1 MRLVD
6 ADVLKHDIKVKRDYT
21 DTTTA
26 VGRGEYIAINKV
38 LTMVDEQ
45 PTITPD
51 MAQVLAYECGKA
63 VRKRGE
69 WIEENRRPKS
79 MMFYCSEC
87 HRTAYDPQNHR
98 GGRKRCRYA
107 YCPNCGADMRGENNG
122 QLADG

>member
-1 MRLVD
+1 MRLVEAEDLMRCITKEYNRRRTGDGLRLAWIEKAVND
-6 ADVLKHDIKVKRDYT
+6 A
-21 DTTTA
+21 
-26 VGRGEYIAINKV
+26 
-38 LTMVDEQ
+38 
-45 PTITPD
+45 PTI
-51 MAQVLAYECGKA
+51 EE
-63 VRKRGE
+63 RKRGE